1 MASPYKSRFSSSSRL
16 SSMPRQIPE
25 SSNSGFWI
33 LIILFVILIIA
44 AIMTGTI
51 YKKYEKFT
59 NAEKSYTLQYYCME
73 RCGYC
78 KEFESKV
85 WDNYSEKINNN
96 PLYYYFDTIKYDI
109 MEPGVGKEL
118 GDKYNITSTPT
129 ILLYNKNTKKVYNFM
144 NERTEANLT
153 SFTND
158 IIKSENPNWEFK
170 T

>member
-96 PLYYYFDTIKYDI
+96 PLYYYFDTRPVFLPKPRAWGHLSIFFLKRGR
-109 MEPGVGKEL
+109 ECKE
-118 GDKYNITSTPT
+118 
-129 ILLYNKNTKKVYNFM
+129 
-144 NERTEANLT
+144 
-153 SFTND
+153 
-158 IIKSENPNWEFK
+158 
-170 T
+170 